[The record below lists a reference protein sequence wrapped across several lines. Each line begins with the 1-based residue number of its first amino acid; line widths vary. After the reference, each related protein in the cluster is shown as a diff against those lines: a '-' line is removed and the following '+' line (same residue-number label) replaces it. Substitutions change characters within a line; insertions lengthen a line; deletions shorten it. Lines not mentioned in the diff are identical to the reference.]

1 MINRDELVNALKSGI
16 VEVNFTKVNGE
27 VRTMKSTLK
36 EDLLPQQIDL
46 EESISKKK
54 NDNVIAI
61 WEVDLKSWRSF
72 RIDSVNEWKPL

>member
-1 MINRDELVNALKSGI
+1 
-16 VEVNFTKVNGE
+16 
-27 VRTMKSTLK
+27 MKSTLK

>member
-1 MINRDELVNALKSGI
+1 MINRDELVNALRSGI

-72 RIDSVNEWKPL
+72 RIDSVNVWKPL

>member
-1 MINRDELVNALKSGI
+1 MINRDELVNALRSGI

>member
-1 MINRDELVNALKSGI
+1 MINRDELVNALRSGI

-61 WEVDLKSWRSF
+61 SEVDLKSWRSF
-72 RIDSVNEWKPL
+72 RIDSVNEWKPI

>member
-1 MINRDELVNALKSGI
+1 MINRDELVNALRSGI

-72 RIDSVNEWKPL
+72 RIDSVNEWKPI